1 MFAFSDK
8 KLILHKDSGEGKEEK
23 GRGKYY
29 GSYHLYGRYKLKAE
43 SNRLALKIMSVSTE
57 AKAVF
62 YSGQPP
68 IVINRKG
75 I

>member
-8 KLILHKDSGEGKEEK
+8 KLILHKHSGEGKEE
-23 GRGKYY
+23 RGTRKHY
-29 GSYHLYGRYKLKAE
+29 GSYHLYGWYKLKAE
-43 SNRLALKIMSVSTE
+43 SNRLALKSMSVSTE

-62 YSGQPP
+62 YCGQSP
-68 IVINRKG
+68 IIIIRKG